1 LEAEP
6 KAEASACQQAFPVGS
21 LRATPA
27 SAGAGAL
34 GLRERL
40 DRDEVWSGGFF
51 YGRSLL
57 LRLEGTRW
65 AVEAGRAGAPSS
77 DPHNVLSYHST
88 EQRLDVLHDS
98 RPSAV
103 VIGSQTINQLSKRA
117 WRIET
122 PPDVIADI
130 IQAEIAAAFDAHHQN
145 FAVHLR

>member
-1 LEAEP
+1 MEWGILLWSITA
-6 KAEASACQQAFPVGS
+6 
-21 LRATPA
+21 AT
-27 SAGAGAL
+27 L
-34 GLRERL
+34 G
-40 DRDEVWSGGFF
+40 
-51 YGRSLL
+51 
-57 LRLEGTRW
+57 RW

-145 FAVHLR
+145 FAVHLRRQHGRTSG